1 MTSTQE
7 KIQKSSKVLSI
18 VFLVFLCSC
27 TLQGLNVLWKVLWL
41 LFDPVDAMA
50 YYADHYPLA
59 SHGAT
64 LLHQSVYTG
73 TWAAFAF
80 AFALLYRIFRDIS
93 REYTP
98 FQQLHVRRLRWTA
111 AVLTAAYTMEI
122 ALASMSG
129 MMTNGMLRIS
139 WSLDPFLIP
148 LTLVGLSFILDYA
161 CQLQNEADTTL

>member
-1 MTSTQE
+1 MTSTQK
-7 KIQKSSKVLSI
+7 KIQKSSKILSI

-27 TLQGLNVLWKVLWL
+27 TLQGLNVLWKVVWL
-41 LFDPVDAMA
+41 LLNPANAMTF
-50 YYADHYPLA
+50 YSNLYPLA

-64 LLHQSVYTG
+64 LLHQTVYTG
-73 TWAAFAF
+73 IWATFVSAFV
-80 AFALLYRIFRDIS
+80 LLYRIFRDIS
-93 REYTP
+93 RQYTP

-111 AVLTAAYTMEI
+111 VVLTVAYTLEI

-148 LTLVGLSFILDYA
+148 LTLIGLSYILDYA